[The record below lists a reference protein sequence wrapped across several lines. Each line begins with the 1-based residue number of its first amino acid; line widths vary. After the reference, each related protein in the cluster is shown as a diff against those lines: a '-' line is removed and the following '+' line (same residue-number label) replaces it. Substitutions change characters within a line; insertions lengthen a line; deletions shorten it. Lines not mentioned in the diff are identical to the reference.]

1 MPSGTSRMTV
11 SASHTLAT
19 FLLQSTMTHM
29 QLVQKQEETERKD
42 SKPPIEPGLKE
53 KAIKVELK
61 QYFFLS
67 AL

>member
-1 MPSGTSRMTV
+1 
-11 SASHTLAT
+11 
-19 FLLQSTMTHM
+19 MTHM